1 MPQENTSN
9 SSLNRFAFNRPILF
23 SILVILI
30 SGLLTELP
38 LDRLFE
44 PWAGYPA
51 AEFLRVIV
59 THTLLGFILIILLVK
74 LGILIEARF
83 TAPNQWKALWLVWPL
98 GIMTLLNLDMLLSGT
113 LMIDTSQPIL
123 ILLFAG
129 VALSIGFGEE
139 VMGRGVVLN
148 MMLQKWGDTKR
159 GIFLAVVISSALFG
173 IGHLFNLITGRLP
186 LLANLTQ
193 IGYSFAFG
201 MTFAACFLRNN
212 SIWPVIV
219 MHAAIDFAG
228 GLRHIAVGGGET
240 IAGANNTLADA
251 VVSLLISLPLI
262 LYSLFILRKV
272 LPMEVNDEPANRS
285 EEVNRAQGLF

>member
-1 MPQENTSN
+1 MSQANI
-9 SSLNRFAFNRPILF
+9 SSSGLYRFALARPILF
-23 SILVILI
+23 SILVILVA
-30 SGLLTELP
+30 GLLTELP
-38 LDRLFE
+38 LDWFFE
-44 PWAGYPA
+44 PWVGYPA
-51 AEFLRVIV
+51 AEFLKVIV

-74 LGILIEARF
+74 LGILTEARF
-83 TAPNQWKALWLVWPL
+83 TSPRSWKTLWLVWPL
-98 GIMTLLNLDMLLSGT
+98 GLMTLLNLDALFSGT
-113 LMIDTSQPIL
+113 LVIDTSQPIL

-139 VMGRGVVLN
+139 MMGRGVVLN
-148 MMLQKWGDTKR
+148 VMLQKWGDTRR
-159 GIFLAVVISSALFG
+159 GIYLAVVISSAIFG
-173 IGHLFNLITGRLP
+173 FGHLFNLVTGRLS

-228 GLRHIAVGGGET
+228 GLHHIAVGGSGM
-240 IAGANNTLADA
+240 IAVANNTPAEA
-251 VVSLLISLPLI
+251 VGSLLISLPLI

-272 LPMEVNDEPANRS
+272 CPIEIKES
-285 EEVNRAQGLF
+285 